1 MSTIFIA
8 SENNLDVWMSSFC
21 ILLYRLLIFFKSV
34 KVPHKCSSLI
44 YSSLLKKKMQVKIT

>member
-21 ILLYRLLIFFKSV
+21 ILLYRLL
-34 KVPHKCSSLI
+34 
-44 YSSLLKKKMQVKIT
+44 